1 MGWRIVAVLAVIM
14 GLSAA
19 SAGAATYCVPGPSCS
34 AGTAQPTLADA
45 VDAANATVEAD
56 DIFLAPG
63 TFAGGVTVGSH
74 PVRIHGS
81 GIGTT
86 RIEGGD
92 GLYGVQMDQP
102 DSSLDDLTI
111 HEPSGGPAIGLY
123 LSGSAHRV
131 VVDQRDNAA
140 AADAG
145 VSLHGEGSFEDGSA
159 LAPLDSTRA
168 YSGIDAWSS
177 GPMLVSRVTVQGRYG
192 MTTNGPGP
200 VTVRFARITGVDYGI
215 NAAAASTLIDDSIV
229 SGGPV
234 AGDSFGGSGDII
246 TTLRHVTLNGGYVAA
261 RSDNFDSTVVV
272 SNSAVV
278 GGGPDPETPD
288 LQLQRSGSGTARLEA
303 DYSFFR
309 ASHVA
314 FAPGAGI
321 EYVPGSHN
329 IDGADAKFLDLAG
342 GDLRLTAASPLIDAG
357 DPVPGGGEPQ
367 ADLAGEFRAVNGRT
381 DIGAYEYGRHAPGV
395 SAAAETPTA
404 LAGATVKFSAGTSDA
419 DPGELPAVTWSFDDG
434 GTAAGPAVSHA
445 FTMPGVHTAT
455 ATATDPAGLKAAAT
469 AIVTV
474 TISAPPPGLVR
485 KAAAAA
491 FQFRKL
497 SARRNIVRVA
507 LSCPI
512 LASRCTGRIELRLAH
527 RRTVL
532 GKARYSIAHGTIR
545 TVKVKL
551 NKGARKRLR
560 RARHGLRV
568 KVVVKP
574 KGARTASRT
583 VTLRRSRK
591 TH

>member
-14 GLSAA
+14 GPSAA

-86 RIEGGD
+86 KIEGGD

-131 VVDQRDNAA
+131 VVDQRD
-140 AADAG
+140 
-145 VSLHGEGSFEDGSA
+145 
-159 LAPLDSTRA
+159 
-168 YSGIDAWSS
+168 
-177 GPMLVSRVTVQGRYG
+177 
-192 MTTNGPGP
+192 
-200 VTVRFARITGVDYGI
+200 

-329 IDGADAKFLDLAG
+329 IDGADAKLLDLAG